1 MADQPVGAATQDAY
15 GHTSTAN
22 QDAALQSLSVAQRAL
37 GAGELEKALKFARKS
52 VSLYDTL
59 VGRQLLAKLEKPSE
73 AAPQPASTAEPP
85 AAPAPAPAPAPAAA
99 PAAAPASSSSPPA
112 AEAPS
117 QAAEAGGSSEAEAVV
132 ARVLAASTFY
142 DVFGLPNKA
151 PEAAVRKTYR
161 RLAASLHPDRNTAQH
176 PNPSPSP
183 NPNPSPSPKPNPH
196 PNANPE
202 QEHGAAGGGGVQ
214 AGGRGAADAGGH

>member
-1 MADQPVGAATQDAY
+1 MADQQPVGAATQDAY

-73 AAPQPASTAEPP
+73 AAPQPASTAETP
-85 AAPAPAPAPAPAAA
+85 AAPAAAPAPAPAPAAA
-99 PAAAPASSSSPPA
+99 PASSSPPPA

-161 RLAASLHPDRNTAQH
+161 RLAASLHPDRNTA
-176 PNPSPSP
+176 P
-183 NPNPSPSPKPNPH
+183 
-196 PNANPE
+196 
-202 QEHGAAGGGGVQ
+202 
-214 AGGRGAADAGGH
+214 

>member
-59 VGRQLLAKLEKPSE
+59 VGRQLLAKLEKPAE

-85 AAPAPAPAPAPAAA
+85 AAPAPAPAPA
-99 PAAAPASSSSPPA
+99 AAPASSSPPPA

-161 RLAASLHPDRNTAQH
+161 RLAASLHPDRNTAPH
-176 PNPSPSP
+176 P
-183 NPNPSPSPKPNPH
+183 NPNPNPDPDPNPN
-196 PNANPE
+196 PNPNPN
-202 QEHGAAGGGGVQ
+202 QENLVL
-214 AGGRGAADAGGH
+214 DAEGYLKLVDLGLAREP